1 MCNEIEKLKINQ
13 VKLKFEAMNQITQ
26 QCAELCRSEDI
37 KSSITFINLQLQ
49 VANALY
55 NSGIAVSSSP
65 SWVYTVA
72 NALYNSGIAVSSS
85 PSWVYTVLNVWMFE
99 ICSNVDA
106 KVVVKEGNNIP
117 RILNWRVVIVRPQFN
132 QFMTKIFSKCSY
144 ANINPTVDEFEKLDL
159 ARTSFASDH
168 YGTSSMPSSSK
179 NQDQRSYRVNLSQVT
194 KDHDSFDDFSSTPLQ
209 ILMRESIYVSRTI
222 DQKFKDL
229 ECLMN
234 ARFTEVL
241 NSLQQKN
248 ETVKQETI
256 LKSSRQKCEPSDAV
270 VDDVGPTST
279 DGVVKETD
287 KSVEMEDDKA
297 NQAPSFLKKGEQHEK
312 DVGIEKQSDIVVEE
326 IQQLESI
333 IPGREHN

>member
-1 MCNEIEKLKINQ
+1 
-13 VKLKFEAMNQITQ
+13 
-26 QCAELCRSEDI
+26 
-37 KSSITFINLQLQ
+37 
-49 VANALY
+49 
-55 NSGIAVSSSP
+55 
-65 SWVYTVA
+65 
-72 NALYNSGIAVSSS
+72 
-85 PSWVYTVLNVWMFE
+85 
-99 ICSNVDA
+99 
-106 KVVVKEGNNIP
+106 
-117 RILNWRVVIVRPQFN
+117 
-132 QFMTKIFSKCSY
+132 
-144 ANINPTVDEFEKLDL
+144 
-159 ARTSFASDH
+159 
-168 YGTSSMPSSSK
+168 
-179 NQDQRSYRVNLSQVT
+179 
-194 KDHDSFDDFSSTPLQ
+194 
-209 ILMRESIYVSRTI
+209 
-222 DQKFKDL
+222 
-229 ECLMN
+229 MN

-333 IPGREHN
+333 IPGREHNLTLTIYKPPPITPAEYEISDTAILSIFSMPKKVSADKNTPAPRSRKPSKIYRSPFLTHFGSSSKGKKKLASKERKKYPFEGYHITGDSPIVELEIFEEWINDGLYKKHMKN